1 MNLISIFNKY
11 PGQAACI
18 RHLEAVRWGD
28 NPYCPHC
35 KSERVARKA
44 DSERIGRWNC
54 HACKSSFNVLSGT
67 IFQKTR
73 IPLQK
78 WFLAIGL
85 IANAKK
91 SLSSCQLARDL
102 QVSQPA
108 AWYMQQR
115 IRVAM
120 VASERELLQG
130 IIEMD
135 ETYLGGKPRK
145 GNKREDDKPAK
156 KGRGTSKQTVVG
168 AVERGGRVFASTTT
182 SLSGTALLR
191 FIKANVDPDGSL
203 LITDEWKGYNGV
215 RKHVKHAVINHSQA
229 YVDGATHTNTIEGFW
244 SLLKRAWYG
253 QHHHYSKPY
262 TLLYLAES
270 YWKYN
275 MRKNDNAF
283 RAFLRGCFA

>member
-1 MNLISIFNKY
+1 M
-11 PGQAACI
+11 
-18 RHLEAVRWGD
+18 
-28 NPYCPHC
+28 
-35 KSERVARKA
+35 
-44 DSERIGRWNC
+44 
-54 HACKSSFNVLSGT
+54 LSGT
-67 IFQKTR
+67 VFQKTR

-85 IANAKK
+85 MVNAKK

-145 GNKREDDKPAK
+145 GNKREDDKPAR
-156 KGRGTSKQTVVG
+156 KGRGPSKQAVVG
-168 AVERGGRVFASTTT
+168 AAERGGRVFASTST

-191 FIKANVDPDGSL
+191 FIKANIDPDGSL
-203 LITDEWKGYNGV
+203 LITDAWKGYNGV
-215 RKHVKHAVINHSQA
+215 RKHVTHAVINHSQA
-229 YVDGATHTNTIEGFW
+229 YVDGSTHTNTIEGFW

-262 TLLYLAES
+262 TLLYLAEAC
-270 YWKYN
+270 WKYN
-275 MRKNDNAF
+275 LRKNDNAF